1 MVFEYQTK
9 HSLSCSYITSRCL
22 DIILINFL
30 SCLFYHYVLN
40 GVRYLMFDLLQKVL
54 TILLPHLPG
63 DTADFS
69 GPCGGYE
76 YVPNSTKNLT
86 LLATGMSCQPAVQIV
101 REIVADPTD
110 KTSVVLLI
118 YAEKPDG
125 IPYQQELKQYAKYDK
140 RLKLSFT
147 VSEVD
152 REDWE
157 GGQGYI
163 DSKLLS
169 SSLPPSEESS
179 HRVIVCGGPRMVM
192 GVLQGMRKLGYS
204 SDKIFVYG
212 QFGVQQIKAVYG
224 KFSKLAQHRETND
237 RANHQQA

>member
-1 MVFEYQTK
+1 MYNLTVFGYHFNKFSLVFVFNYQ
-9 HSLSCSYITSRCL
+9 
-22 DIILINFL
+22 
-30 SCLFYHYVLN
+30 YVNN
-40 GVRYLMFDLLQKVL
+40 GVRYLMFDLLQKFL
-54 TILLPHLPG
+54 TIIFPHLPG

-125 IPYQQELKQYAKYDK
+125 IPYP
-140 RLKLSFT
+140 
-147 VSEVD
+147 
-152 REDWE
+152 
-157 GGQGYI
+157 
-163 DSKLLS
+163 
-169 SSLPPSEESS
+169 LPPPEESS